1 MYRGTTPV
9 LKFVFDS
16 EDLDFDKIEECWISF
31 ENNETTT
38 FTKDDIG
45 IDASNK
51 TIILEMSQE
60 DTFKF
65 SGSVGVQ
72 IRILT
77 DDGRAWATPI
87 KKVKFDRVI
96 KGGVISAK

>member
-9 LKFVFDS
+9 LKFVIESD
-16 EDLDFDKIEECWISF
+16 DIDFNNIEECWVSF

-38 FTKDDIG
+38 FKKNDLQFDP
-45 IDASNK
+45 DNK
-51 TIILEMSQE
+51 IIILEMTQE

-77 DDGRAWATPI
+77 TDGRAWATPI
-87 KKVKFDRVI
+87 KKVKFDRII
-96 KGGVISAK
+96 KGGVIGE